1 MAYKITLT
9 YLDGTVKD
17 IVPPPRARIET
28 ERHFNGLGRHNAQEA
43 TFYMAWTSLK
53 KSGEATEEFDQ
64 WIDLLADAEE
74 VEVPA
79 ADAPRPTQPA
89 QPADSSSD

>member
-17 IVPPPRARIET
+17 VVPPPRSRIET
-28 ERHFNGLGRHNAQEA
+28 ERHFNGLGRHNAQES
-43 TFYMAWTSLK
+43 TFYMAWNSLK
-53 KSGEATEEFDQ
+53 RSGDVKEEFDQ

-74 VEVPA
+74 VEIEAV
-79 ADAPRPTQPA
+79 RPTQPA
-89 QPADSSSD
+89 QPADTSSD

>member
-17 IVPPPRARIET
+17 VVPPPRARIET

-43 TFYMAWTSLK
+43 TFYMAWVSLK
-53 KSGEATEEFDQ
+53 KTGEAAAEFDQ

-74 VEVPA
+74 VETSDV
-79 ADAPRPTQPA
+79 RPTQPA
-89 QPADSSSD
+89 QPAATSSD